1 MKIKIVGKEID
12 VTTYSQFKVKADIEL
27 SRDDLKRNL
36 YHLFRGDPDLLD
48 YVDTIRE
55 KLIDKGYL

>member
-1 MKIKIVGKEID
+1 VKIKIVGKEID

>member
-1 MKIKIVGKEID
+1 VKIKIVGKEID
-12 VTTYSQFKVKADIEL
+12 ITTYSQFKVKADIEL

-36 YHLFRGDPDLLD
+36 YHLFRDDPDLLD